1 MKPRRL
7 PDGPEVLPSAFLDRV
22 PDVIAARVQT
32 MLDGVGAHAETGL
45 EAAHNQKQL
54 RKKLKVIHLPTR
66 QHFQGL
72 FLPGR
77 LQVPEVKLDE
87 LTNRYYLVG
96 GGVPGRQEHHEQL
109 RPVDDEAGI
118 IAQQVFT
125 KKVTAE
131 DLVIGYTE
139 VSRGEFKQAADR
151 ASELDQ
157 VTVQG
162 LMQFFDIPPTHLT
175 GMILALPDFSIE
187 ELEQTARYA
196 LHEKGH
202 I

>member
-1 MKPRRL
+1 M
-7 PDGPEVLPSAFLDRV
+7 PSAFISRV

-32 MLDGVGAHAETGL
+32 MLDGIGAHAQHGL
-45 EAAHNQKQL
+45 EAADQKKQL
-54 RKKLKVIHLPTR
+54 KKKLKIIHLPTR
-66 QHFQGL
+66 QSFQGL
-72 FLPGR
+72 YLPGR
-77 LQVPEVKLDE
+77 LQVPEVKLDD

-96 GGVPGRQEHHEQL
+96 AGVPGRQEHHEQL

-125 KKVTAE
+125 KKVTAD

-139 VSRGEFKQAADR
+139 VSRGEFKDAEKK
-151 ASELDQ
+151 ASQLSQ
-157 VTVQG
+157 IAVQG
-162 LMQFFDIPPTHLT
+162 LMEFFEIPPTHLT

-196 LHEKGH
+196 LHEKGQ